1 MTLPAQFG
9 TSFWE
14 IPPGRLPRLIDAA
27 SGRGLTGDQLRAT
40 VAQLADAIRSA
51 APAGRKEL
59 AFLLM
64 GNSCESV
71 AAYLAL
77 LEAGAAT
84 ALVPP
89 QGSAELLAA
98 QVDVYRPEWL
108 IGAGK
113 PPSAPPLAEQYD
125 YSSPL
130 PGVWTGRR
138 RNPDWQPIHSD
149 VDLLLGTSGSTGSP
163 QMVRLSKRNLQA
175 NAASI
180 AEYLGLDDRQRPIT
194 SLPLHYSYGLSVINS
209 HLLVGATIVCTAE
222 GLMSKSFWDAVGSHQ
237 CTSLAGVPYMYAMLR
252 RLRWER
258 MELPSLTVLTQ
269 AGGHLDRPTKEYVL
283 AECLRRGRRFF
294 VMYGQTEAAARISYV
309 PPERLP
315 DKLDSIGIPIPRG
328 EIRLFDDD
336 REITATGETGEI
348 VYRGP
353 NVMLGYAESRAC
365 LSRGD
370 DLNGVLRTGDLAVRD
385 AEGYFSIVGRK
396 KRFIK
401 AFGHRINLDEL
412 ERLIER
418 NMPVRAAC
426 LGRDNRL
433 WVGYTAADDA
443 VPPPTPAETRDYL
456 CRTLQLHPEA
466 ICVRH
471 VGTIPHTPSGKKD
484 YPSMEAEWLPP
495 SGLDA
500 E

>member
-1 MTLPAQFG
+1 MN
-9 TSFWE
+9 FWN
-14 IPPGRLPRLIDAA
+14 IPPGRAPLLIDAA
-27 SGRGLTGDQLRAT
+27 SGRGLTGDELREAI
-40 VAQLADAIRSA
+40 ARLADLLRSA
-51 APAGRKEL
+51 APGGRKEL

-64 GNSCESV
+64 DNSCDSV
-71 AAYLAL
+71 VAYLAL
-77 LEAGAAT
+77 LEAGVAA

-89 QGSAELLAA
+89 HGAVELLAA
-98 QVDVYRPEWL
+98 QVDAYRPEWL
-108 IGAGK
+108 IGTGG
-113 PPSAPPLAEQYD
+113 PPSDPRLADHYD
-125 YSSPL
+125 YSL
-130 PGVWTGRR
+130 HRPGAWIGRR
-138 RNPDWQPIHSD
+138 RDEAWQPIHPR

-163 QMVRLSKRNLQA
+163 QMVRLSKENLQA

-209 HLLVGATIVCTAE
+209 HLLVGAAIVCTAE
-222 GLMSKSFWDAVGSHQ
+222 GLMSKAFWNAFRTHH
-237 CTSLAGVPYMYAMLR
+237 CTSMAGVPYMYAMLR

-258 MELPSLTVLTQ
+258 MELPSLSVLTQ

-294 VMYGQTEAAARISYV
+294 VMYGQTEATARISYV

-315 DKLDSIGIPIPRG
+315 DKLDSIGIPIPLG
-328 EIRLFDDD
+328 EMRLFDGD
-336 REITATGETGEI
+336 REITATGEAGEI

-353 NVMLGYAESRAC
+353 NVMLGYAERRDC

-370 DLNGVLRTGDLAVRD
+370 DLQGVLRTGDLAVRD

-433 WVGYTAADDA
+433 WVGYTAADEGS
-443 VPPPTPAETRDYL
+443 PPPVAAEMRDYL

-466 ICVRH
+466 ICVRQ
-471 VGTIPHTPSGKKD
+471 VGTIPHTSSGKKD

-495 SGLDA
+495 SGLEA